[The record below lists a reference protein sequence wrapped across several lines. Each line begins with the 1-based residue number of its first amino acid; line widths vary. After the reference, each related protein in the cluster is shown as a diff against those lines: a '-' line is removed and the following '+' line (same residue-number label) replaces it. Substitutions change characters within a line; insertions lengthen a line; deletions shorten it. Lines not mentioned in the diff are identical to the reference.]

1 MANSS
6 KTLIF
11 LGIFGFLVVF
21 CVSFQSWAQGKAA
34 QGKAVYDK
42 YCSSCHGRQGEG
54 LGPVSG
60 LPRFSDHAAL
70 GNKSDQELFDKV
82 TMGGKGSGM
91 PAWKGILSDQE
102 RWDVVAYIRTFAKP

>member
-1 MANSS
+1 VANSS
-6 KTLIF
+6 KKLIF
-11 LGIFGFLVVF
+11 LGIFGFLVVL
-21 CVSFQSWAQGKAA
+21 CISFQSWAQGKAA

-54 LGPVSG
+54 LGPISG

-70 GNKSDQELFDKV
+70 RNKSDQELFDKV
-82 TMGGKGSGM
+82 T
-91 PAWKGILSDQE
+91 AWKGILSDQE